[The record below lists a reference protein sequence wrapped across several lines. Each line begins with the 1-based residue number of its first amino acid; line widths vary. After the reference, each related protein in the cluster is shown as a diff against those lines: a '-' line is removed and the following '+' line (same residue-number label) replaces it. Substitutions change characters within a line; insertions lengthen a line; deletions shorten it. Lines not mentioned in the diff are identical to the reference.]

1 MNREIYQNLSQRIGD
16 NHLRRRLTGQVESAA
31 KFYSKG
37 GFASFHIENVEL
49 LPVVLKFL
57 LKMLLLNKRGAE
69 NALDY
74 RVEQVPVYIENLP
87 PAFNG
92 FRVLQLS
99 DLHADGI
106 ADKGQK
112 LISILK
118 HVKADLCVLTGDFR
132 FLTQDDYAPA
142 LQRTK
147 EIALAVDAAYGL
159 WGILG
164 NHDFIEFVPE
174 LEDAGI
180 RMLLN
185 ETTTITKNGSEI
197 YLAGIDDAHLYG
209 CHDITKANA
218 NIPDHASKIL
228 LSHTPETYAEA
239 AEAGF
244 DYIICGHT
252 HGGQICLPGGF
263 PVMVNAKCPRRFCA
277 GLWRYKGLQGYTSRA
292 TGASALPVRFFCP
305 PEITVHELNRQE
317 ENMSGRTT

>member
-1 MNREIYQNLSQRIGD
+1 MNKGNVLNQEIYQNLSRRIGEK
-16 NHLRRRLTGQVESAA
+16 HLRRRLTGQVESAA

-57 LKMLLLNKRGAE
+57 LKMFFLYKRGAE

-74 RVEQVPVYIENLP
+74 RVEQVPVFIKNLP

-99 DLHADGI
+99 DLHADGM
-106 ADKGQK
+106 ADNGQK

-132 FLTQDDYAPA
+132 FLTQDDYVPA
-142 LQRTK
+142 LQRTI
-147 EIALAVDAAYGL
+147 EIARAVDAAYGY

-164 NHDFIEFVPE
+164 NHDFIEFVPA

-185 ETTTITKNGSEI
+185 ETATITKNGSRI

-209 CHDITKANA
+209 CHDIARANA
-218 NIPDHASKIL
+218 NIPDQASKIL

-252 HGGQICLPGGF
+252 HGGQICLPGGI
-263 PVMVNAKCPRRFCA
+263 PLMVNAKCPRRFCV
-277 GLWRYKGLQGYTSRA
+277 GPWRYKGLQGYTSRA

-305 PEITVHELNRQE
+305 PEITVHELNRQTE
-317 ENMSGRTT
+317 

>member
-1 MNREIYQNLSQRIGD
+1 MNQEIYQNLSRRIGE

-57 LKMLLLNKRGAE
+57 LKMLFLYRRGAE

-74 RVEQVPVYIENLP
+74 RVEQVPVFIKNLP

-99 DLHADGI
+99 DLHADGM
-106 ADKGQK
+106 ADNGQK

-118 HVKADLCVLTGDFR
+118 HVEADLCVLTGDFR
-132 FLTQDDYAPA
+132 FLTQDDYTPA
-142 LQRTK
+142 LQRTT
-147 EIALAVDAAYGL
+147 EIARAVDAAYGH

-185 ETTTITKNGSEI
+185 ETATITKNGSRI

-209 CHDITKANA
+209 CHDIAKANE

-252 HGGQICLPGGF
+252 HGGQICLPGGI
-263 PVMVNAKCPRRFCA
+263 PVMVNAKCPRRFCV
-277 GLWRYKGLQGYTSRA
+277 GPWSYKGLQGYTSRA
-292 TGASALPVRFFCP
+292 AGASALPVRFFCP

-317 ENMSGRTT
+317 K